1 MYVDL
6 IIWDVE
12 DDPDG
17 NYQHIVGAGEVT
29 ADEVEGVIRDHQGAP
44 DDYSLTSGDPLIYGW
59 TSTGK
64 HIVVVYSDE
73 SEDDLVIVRPK
84 TAYPV
89 KEYGD
94 LD

>member
-1 MYVDL
+1 MYWDL
-6 IIWDVE
+6 ILWDDEE
-12 DDPDG
+12 DTDG

-29 ADEVEGVIRDHQGAP
+29 VEEVEEVLGSHQGRP
-44 DDYSLTSGDPLIYGW
+44 DDFSDRSGYPLIYGW

-64 HIVVVYSDE
+64 YIVVVYTRM
-73 SEDDLVIVRPK
+73 SEEDLIMFRPI